1 MTLYVLDGFD
11 VLSGRLLNALE
22 EPDAFFADAQVQYFM
37 LGNWFLLFT
46 SRSGASAVPDFLD
59 QPGWQPISGVIQG
72 LINEDK
78 WVLGVCSQA
87 FQYFATEML
96 QGTNK

>member
-1 MTLYVLDGFD
+1 MSQSSTCPASHDSRSEYTLRLVDFLTLYVLDGFD

-37 LGNWFLLFT
+37 LGNWLLLFT

-59 QPGWQPISGVIQG
+59 QPG
-72 LINEDK
+72 
-78 WVLGVCSQA
+78 
-87 FQYFATEML
+87 
-96 QGTNK
+96 